1 MGKNRSRKKSESKTF
16 TELKDQKAIKRW
28 SRYDWI
34 FTEKE
39 EKTFREVENLWE
51 VASTHT
57 YTFSLF
63 SEVGPVSLLTNP
75 TDISSEIYGTAV
87 VFKVTLFA
95 LCCWAFI
102 SLLGSCGEVGRGY
115 SEVCDA
121 DVVHLHRHREH
132 FCVWKCLCRFWKSSD
147 SHTHS
152 GRFCF
157 CVCVCVLC
165 VQREFV
171 CSLCI
176 SSTYEMVAAMRV
188 KMHFYIFPWKT
199 VVSVTGIKPIIYKL
213 NKNVFFFI

>member
-1 MGKNRSRKKSESKTF
+1 MEKNRSRKKSESKTF
-16 TELKDQKAIKRW
+16 TELKGQEAIKRW

-115 SEVCDA
+115 SVCDA

-157 CVCVCVLC
+157 CVCVCVCCVFKESLSVLC
-165 VQREFV
+165 ASAVHMRWLLPWE
-171 CSLCI
+171 LRCI
-176 SSTYEMVAAMRV
+176 
-188 KMHFYIFPWKT
+188 FIFFL
-199 VVSVTGIKPIIYKL
+199 GKL
-213 NKNVFFFI
+213 

>member
-1 MGKNRSRKKSESKTF
+1 MAFKRKWKKIEVEKSLRVRLSQSWKVR
-16 TELKDQKAIKRW
+16 K

-157 CVCVCVLC
+157 CVCVCV
-165 VQREFV
+165 V
-171 CSLCI
+171 CSK
-176 SSTYEMVAAMRV
+176 RV
-188 KMHFYIFPWKT
+188 CLFFVHQQYIWDGCCHE
-199 VVSVTGIKPIIYKL
+199 S
-213 NKNVFFFI
+213 